1 MLIVIVV
8 SDELSHANLS
18 TGWDKI
24 LPYNSGNSGKDF
36 SERELVAC
44 E

>member
-1 MLIVIVV
+1 MLIVVVV
-8 SDELSHANLS
+8 SDELSHAILS

-24 LPYNSGNSGKDF
+24 LPYNSGKDF